1 MQCRCPTSKS
11 RSPRRVRAS
20 KSPSPHTSS
29 TPPRRCHKL
38 QIQWKLPLVT
48 LTVPI
53 PGRPKPTETA
63 PSVRAAPLLP
73 FAAEEVM
80 PQVVTG
86 PALVGNLLL
95 CDGTVSASAA
105 KIRMSSAFTNAH
117 GKRCNTSCQ
126 EGASV
131 ALAPSSKAST
141 MQKTP
146 VTSLCPHAKVVLP
159 LKRTDSGWNRFGL
172 IDLSPPPQC
181 PAARRQD
188 QHVYAGP
195 PLVNHQQE
203 ADVSTGQDQQ
213 EARKG
218 FCTGPDP
225 VPYVPFLG
233 LPKSTINRVRPAAGR
248 RLPD

>member
-11 RSPRRVRAS
+11 RSPRRVRTS

-29 TPPRRCHKL
+29 TPPRRRHKL
-38 QIQWKLPLVT
+38 QIQWKLPLVA

-53 PGRPKPTETA
+53 PGRPKPTKTA

-86 PALVGNLLL
+86 PALAGNLLL

-117 GKRCNTSCQ
+117 RKRCNTSCQ

-146 VTSLCPHAKVVLP
+146 VTSLCPHLVLP
-159 LKRTDSGWNRFGL
+159 LKRTDAGWNRFGL
-172 IDLSPPPQC
+172 IDLRPPRNAQP
-181 PAARRQD
+181 
-188 QHVYAGP
+188 HVDKTHMYTGP

-203 ADVSTGQDQQ
+203 ADISTGQDQQ

-218 FCTGPDP
+218 FCTGPGP